1 MLAAAAGTQTGE
13 HILEGVDMHHRPD
26 SSQKPL
32 LYTHV
37 LCPYA
42 QRALLTLLCKVA
54 HLSVLLGLAAR
65 SSRCC
70 VQKPCLDIWWLL
82 AGR

>member
-1 MLAAAAGTQTGE
+1 MSAAAADTQTGE
-13 HILEGVDMHHRPD
+13 HILEGVDMHQRPD

-42 QRALLTLLCKVA
+42 QRALLTLLCKVTP
-54 HLSVLLGLAAR
+54 LSVSLGLSAW
-65 SSRCC
+65 SSRICK
-70 VQKPCLDIWWLL
+70 QIELSD
-82 AGR
+82 AG